1 MTQYTYD
8 IDSFSDLHKDAFGF
22 RRRGENYARWLET
35 ASPDELQAEW
45 DYLLS
50 VLDARITEDE
60 RQAAEALKA
69 FKVELAWMLDN
80 GADSVET
87 CVRWLH
93 DTYST
98 SGDSEYL
105 DYKLGVK
112 YGTIK
117 NLLET
122 GVC

>member
-1 MTQYTYD
+1 MNQYTYD

-22 RRRGENYARWLET
+22 RRRGENFANWLET

-45 DYLLS
+45 DYLLGA
-50 VLDARITEDE
+50 LDQRIAEDE
-60 RQAAEALKA
+60 LFAAQALERFKAELD
-69 FKVELAWMLDN
+69 WMLRI

-117 NLLET
+117 KLLET